1 MKGGSFHLLGAQIA
15 AIVAVGGWSAL
26 TSYLSLKAIAHAVP
40 SIRIDLADEVTGL
53 DMTLNKINTD
63 ADWDKILS
71 PHPDPTKPKTAA
83 AAASKASSRR
93 KLAKVINAIMAVN
106 RLMAASKTGGRRR
119 SAGGDE
125 SGGGEGGDKNLG
137 ATSISKFGHQLKA
150 YNTKVLAQSWSSV
163 VRPSEGEDRSRPLYT
178 EPHS

>member
-1 MKGGSFHLLGAQIA
+1 MKGGSFHLLGAQFL

-26 TSYLSLKAIAHAVP
+26 TSYLSLKAIANVVP
-40 SIRIDLADEVTGL
+40 SLRIDLSDELTGL

-71 PHPDPTKPKTAA
+71 PNPDPTKPKGAA
-83 AAASKASSRR
+83 HKASSRR
-93 KLAKVINAIMAVN
+93 KLAKVITAIMAVN
-106 RLMAASKTGGRRR
+106 RLMAGSKMGKRGEEDKMGPAS
-119 SAGGDE
+119 
-125 SGGGEGGDKNLG
+125 NF
-137 ATSISKFGHQLKA
+137 KFGSQLKA

-163 VRPSEGEDRSRPLYT
+163 VRPSEDRSRPMYT